1 MSAEIQTGIV
11 ESVTKSE
18 LLGLELAS
26 WNRPRTTEQL
36 LGFIARREAEVFD
49 DEQEE

>member
-1 MSAEIQTGIV
+1 MSVQTGIV
-11 ESVTKSE
+11 ELVTKSE
-18 LLGLELAS
+18 LLELELAS

-36 LGFIARREAEVFD
+36 LGFITRREAEAFD